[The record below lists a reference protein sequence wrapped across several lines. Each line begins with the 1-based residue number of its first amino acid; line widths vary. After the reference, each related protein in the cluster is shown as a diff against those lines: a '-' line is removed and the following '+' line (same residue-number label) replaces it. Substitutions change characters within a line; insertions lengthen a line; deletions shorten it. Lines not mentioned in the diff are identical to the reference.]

1 LDWLTI
7 PIDRFLD
14 FSSDCKIDFMREW
27 IVKYKRT
34 YADGR
39 VEYFDQEHYEKNI
52 HPFLELGGKIKADFF
67 QSHISEY
74 LNIQKENFI
83 QEDGIEIFRNK
94 EEIGD
99 FSLVEK
105 EMIRQWMSSF
115 YPNTPYT
122 ITENK
127 ILIFL

>member
-1 LDWLTI
+1 MTKWA
-7 PIDRFLD
+7 
-14 FSSDCKIDFMREW
+14 
-27 IVKYKRT
+27 VKYKRT

-52 HPFLELGGKIKADFF
+52 YPFLELGGKIRADFF
-67 QSHISEY
+67 QTHISEY
-74 LNIQKENFI
+74 LNIQKENFT

-94 EEIGD
+94 EIGD

-105 EMIRQWMSSF
+105 EMIDQWMSSH

-122 ITENK
+122 IDENK

>member
-1 LDWLTI
+1 MTERTI
-7 PIDRFLD
+7 
-14 FSSDCKIDFMREW
+14 
-27 IVKYKRT
+27 KYKRT

-67 QSHISEY
+67 QSHIPKY

-94 EEIGD
+94 EIGD

-105 EMIRQWMSSF
+105 EMIRQWMSSL

-122 ITENK
+122 IDENK

>member
-7 PIDRFLD
+7 PNDRFLD
-14 FSSDCKIDFMREW
+14 FSSDCKIDFMTERT
-27 IVKYKRT
+27 IKYKRT

-52 HPFLELGGKIKADFF
+52 YPLLELGGKIRADFF
-67 QSHISEY
+67 QSRISEY

-94 EEIGD
+94 EIGD

-105 EMIRQWMSSF
+105 EMIRQWMSSR

-122 ITENK
+122 IDENK